1 MQPSVLRFGIRVA
14 GLLFFSALP
23 LAAQD
28 APPGYLQIFREEV
41 KPGHAGSHEI
51 TEAAWPRAFAK
62 AKLKN
67 HYLAMTTVY
76 GAPEAWFMEGHETMA
91 ELEESNK
98 AIESAQ
104 GLTAELDKLSQADA
118 ANISGARAFL
128 GRYRPELSSPGKV
141 DVAKTRVWEVLIFQV
156 RPGHEADFNE
166 AAKLYKSTVEQAK
179 IDFPWATYEVL
190 AGMPGPVYLV
200 LLPHLT
206 LTEIDP
212 ATGVG
217 AQLGKAFTEEA
228 QKKLGSLS
236 EGYASVED
244 IVFNVSPQM
253 SYMSDEFVARDPK
266 FWARKPPASKRQ
278 TASASQ

>member
-1 MQPSVLRFGIRVA
+1 MQPAVLRCGIRVA
-14 GLLFFSALP
+14 GLLLFSALP

-28 APPGYLQIFREEV
+28 SPPGYLQIFREEV
-41 KPGHAGSHEI
+41 KPGRGGPHVI
-51 TEAAWPRAFAK
+51 TEAGWPRAFAK
-62 AKLKN
+62 AKTHN

-76 GAPEAWFMEGHETMA
+76 GQPEAWFMEGHESMA
-91 ELEESNK
+91 ELDQANK
-98 AIESAQ
+98 ETDSVP
-104 GLTAELDKLSQADA
+104 GLSAELDRLAQADA
-118 ANISGARAFL
+118 ANISGASAFL
-128 GRYRPELSSPGKV
+128 GRFRAELSNPGKV
-141 DVAKTRVWEVLIFQV
+141 DVAKTRVWEVLIFHV

-166 AAKLYKSTVEQAK
+166 AAKLYKSTVEQGK

-200 LLPHLT
+200 FLPHLT

-228 QKKLGSLS
+228 QKKLSSLS
-236 EGYASVED
+236 EGYKSVED

-253 SYMSDEFVARDPK
+253 SYMSDEFIARDPK
-266 FWARKPPASKRQ
+266 FWTRKPPAAKKQ